1 MYRYFIKIF
10 FRESDSR
17 KNNRT
22 LVFPFLASILST
34 IIPVI
39 TYCIISTMEM
49 DIANKVISVY
59 DKSTI
64 HIYGDFNPVQQKYN
78 EIIEYLESKGKKAE
92 LRVKQNAVLNY
103 YDSFGDRYSKSVIVF
118 GVSDRSNLINQF
130 NLSLNSSGFDSN
142 TILIGDKLA
151 SSLNFPNNLSKMTI
165 VSPLDANFLIPYK
178 SFTYIDQNFSF
189 NKINAIDDFS
199 AKYVFIDYNEAQK
212 LFQNTSSYL
221 GVDAILNSKEI
232 KYLEDRFKGFEYS
245 DWRNIYPL
253 FFEAINME
261 KNLYTSFGFI
271 VIIIAGFNLYGVINL
286 IFYRKKNQLASL
298 LYMGFSLKNIKKM
311 FLLNVLIIGIL
322 GFVVGSII
330 SLVTLHYGLIGYFL
344 PILSNVDIFY
354 EILPIVFFFNI
365 VLLSLSVYF
374 SITKKSLKVG
384 GLSSSVLRN

>member
-10 FRESDSR
+10 FRESDSK
-17 KNNRT
+17 KNNRA
-22 LVFPFLASILST
+22 LIFPFLASILST

-64 HIYGDFNPVQQKYN
+64 HIYGDFNPVQQNYN

-103 YDSFGDRYSKSVIVF
+103 YDSFGDRYSKPVIVF

-130 NLSLNSSGFDSN
+130 NLSLDSSGFDSN

-151 SSLNFPNNLSKMTI
+151 SSLNFPSNLSKMTI